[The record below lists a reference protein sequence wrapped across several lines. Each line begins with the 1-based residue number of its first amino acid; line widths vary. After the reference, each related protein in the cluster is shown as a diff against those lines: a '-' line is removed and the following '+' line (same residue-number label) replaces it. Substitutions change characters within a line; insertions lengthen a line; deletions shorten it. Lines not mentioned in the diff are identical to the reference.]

1 MTALPDSIIQNGLF
15 CCWKYEERN
24 GRKTKVPYQPETG
37 LGAKSNDPSSFVPYK
52 TAVQASEYDGIGI
65 GIFNGI
71 CAIDLDNCLSDSGY
85 YTQTAAEIVALMHS
99 YTEYS
104 PSGNGLHILFSAKG
118 FQYDTK
124 RFYIMNH
131 QAGIEVYVAGATN
144 KYVTVTGNRCEDYE
158 YGDRTQEL
166 QVLLDKFMR
175 RPEIGAENAINAKT
189 LI

>member
-24 GRKTKVPYQPETG
+24 GQKTKVPYQPETG

-52 TAVQASEYDGIGI
+52 TAVQASGYDGIGI

-71 CAIDLDNCLSDSGY
+71 CAIDLDNCVSDSGY

-104 PSGNGLHILFSAKG
+104 PSGNGLHILFSAKD

-131 QAGIEVYVAGATN
+131 RAGIEVYVAERQRGSGPQDPTIL
-144 KYVTVTGNRCEDYE
+144 CS
-158 YGDRTQEL
+158 
-166 QVLLDKFMR
+166 R
-175 RPEIGAENAINAKT
+175 RMKVS
-189 LI
+189 